1 MILKSWINNIGFSVV
16 SAIIMDIILFSNA
29 GYQATQQSLVDGC
42 RPSNSNNPWPP
53 FWFPLLVFL
62 KLLWMDLEFYWFQ
75 LTGRD
80 VRPLHHHLLN
90 MRVFLEYFLDNV
102 NSFWILSEEVFAG
115 LLQIKLV
122 DVMNEMFSEAREIC
136 IF

>member
-1 MILKSWINNIGFSVV
+1 
-16 SAIIMDIILFSNA
+16 
-29 GYQATQQSLVDGC
+29 
-42 RPSNSNNPWPP
+42 
-53 FWFPLLVFL
+53 
-62 KLLWMDLEFYWFQ
+62 
-75 LTGRD
+75 
-80 VRPLHHHLLN
+80 